1 MNRTAQI
8 EYPSQFPNMPRGA
21 VGAEAAGNFAA
32 DVLVGA
38 LALIGSPASRSM
50 ATIRRGI
57 ASWTEARRQRRAD
70 EQLWSLALSDARIMA
85 DLSRAMS
92 QDALRGA
99 GARG

>member
-8 EYPSQFPNMPRGA
+8 EYPSQFGNNMPRGA
-21 VGAEAAGNFAA
+21 AGAEVAGNFAA

-38 LALIGSPASRSM
+38 LALIGAPVNR
-50 ATIRRGI
+50 TIGAVRRGI
-57 ASWTEARRQRRAD
+57 ASWAEARRQRRAD
-70 EQLWSLALSDARIMA
+70 DQLWSLALSDARIMA

-99 GARG
+99 RD